1 MRREDVR
8 VGKVLA
14 GVDLGRKMLHDD
26 DISWS
31 WAASTAF
38 TRIGLIGEHSPCLL
52 HDVHGAS
59 ATCTYI

>member
-14 GVDLGRKMLHDD
+14 GVDGGKTLHDN
-26 DISWS
+26 DISRS
-31 WAASTAF
+31 WGPSTAF
-38 TRIGLIGEHSPCLL
+38 TWVGLIGERSPCLL

-59 ATCTYI
+59 AKCTYI